1 MASTH
6 LKKKKRRLL
15 EPQDQVL
22 RFLETEITEKMEH

>member
-6 LKKKKRRLL
+6 LKKKWRLL

-22 RFLETEITEKMEH
+22 RFLETEIAEKTEH